1 MFLLAVRI
9 VYIFIKCTSQIRHTC
24 PYDTITDNVYKEIN
38 RKFNKLNTF
47 DLCLVLVDSTIIGHI
62 IEGDF

>member
-24 PYDTITDNVYKEIN
+24 PYDTITDNVYKEID
-38 RKFNKLNTF
+38 RKFNKLNTPSPPSP
-47 DLCLVLVDSTIIGHI
+47 LSP
-62 IEGDF
+62 

>member
-38 RKFNKLNTF
+38 RKFNKLNTPSPPSP
-47 DLCLVLVDSTIIGHI
+47 LSPCNT
-62 IEGDF
+62 